1 MKKLPKHIKVKI
13 TEKDVKQSKGYTSNS
28 DCYLAT
34 ALKRKKFKDVQV
46 YAMDASIDGTTYV
59 MSALNSD
66 KLAHLQFERVF
77 KPFVVTLTK
86 RFRPIKNY
94 ETKILFK
101 SN

>member
-1 MKKLPKHIKVKI
+1 MKKLPTYIKVKI
-13 TEKDVKQSKGYTSNS
+13 TENDVKKSKGYTSNS

-34 ALKRKKFKDVQV
+34 ALKRTKKFKDVQV
-46 YAMDASIDGTTYV
+46 YAADASINGTTYV

-86 RFRPIKNY
+86 RLRPIK
-94 ETKILFK
+94 
-101 SN
+101 